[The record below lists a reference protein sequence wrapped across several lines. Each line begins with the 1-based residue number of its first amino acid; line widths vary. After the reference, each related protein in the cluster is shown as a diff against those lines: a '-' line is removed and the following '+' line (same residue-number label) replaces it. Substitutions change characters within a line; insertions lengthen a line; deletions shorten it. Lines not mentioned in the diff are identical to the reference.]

1 MKTSI
6 EQQKANVILTIELE
20 TKEWQEILNQ
30 SAKKISETADIKGFR
45 PGKAPLDAVIN
56 HIGEARVLSEAS
68 NIAVG
73 KFYAMAAKEHK
84 LIPVTPPKIS
94 VEKLDIE
101 QPLVFKVEVTVMP
114 EVEIGDYKKIKVKIQ
129 PVTVD
134 KSKAEKTLKDIQKKA
149 VKFKEIDR
157 EAKKGDWIEIDFE
170 GKLDGVLF
178 EGGASKNHPLII
190 GDGVFMPGFEEAL
203 IGLKANDEKTF
214 KVTFPKDYHQK
225 NLAGKEA
232 EFKVKA
238 HKIKE
243 VELPPLD
250 DELAKS
256 LGKFQSLD
264 ELKTDIDKWL
274 KEEAEKQ
281 EQTRQREAAM
291 EELIKITKVDIPDEL
306 IDQEVSAMLEDLTRQ
321 LAQQNISLEDYLKR
335 NNATEDEMR
344 EQWKAMAEKRV
355 IAGLALDAFKKQ
367 ENVESTNEEV
377 TKEIERLQQLYPN
390 QKDEIKEKY
399 SSDLERKRLKHLLSG
414 QKALEHLWKI
424 ATQ

>member
-6 EQQKANVILTIELE
+6 EQQKASVTLTIELE
-20 TKEWQEILNQ
+20 VKEWQEILEQ
-30 SAKKISETADIKGFR
+30 AAAKISQAADIKGFR
-45 PGKAPLDAVIN
+45 PGKAPLDAVISN
-56 HIGEARVLSEAS
+56 IGEARVLSEAS
-68 NIAVG
+68 NIAAG
-73 KFYAMAAKEHK
+73 KFYAEAAKEHK

-94 VEKLDIE
+94 IEKLDIK
-101 QPLVFKVEVTVMP
+101 QPLIFKVEVTVMP
-114 EVEIGDYKKIKVKIQ
+114 EVEMGDYKKIKVEAQ
-129 PVTVD
+129 PITVD
-134 KSKAEKTLKDIQKKA
+134 KSKAEKTLKDIQKRA

-157 EAKKGDWIEIDFE
+157 EAQKGDWIEIDFE

-190 GDGVFMPGFEEAL
+190 GDGVFLPGFEEAL
-203 IGLKANDEKTF
+203 IGLKAKNEKTF

-225 NLAGKEA
+225 NLAGKEV
-232 EFKVKA
+232 EFIVKA

-250 DELAKS
+250 DNLAKS

-291 EELIKITKVDIPDEL
+291 EELIKITKVDIPEEL
-306 IDQEVSAMLEDLTRQ
+306 IDQEVSAMVEDLTRQ
-321 LAQQNISLEDYLKR
+321 LSQQNMSLEDYLKR
-335 NNATEDEMR
+335 NSATEDEMR
-344 EQWKAMAEKRV
+344 KQWKTMAEKRV

-367 ENVESTNEEV
+367 ENVESTDTEV
-377 TKEIERLQQLYPN
+377 TEEIKRLQQIYPD

-399 SSDLERKRLKHLLSG
+399 SSDIEKRRLKHLLSG